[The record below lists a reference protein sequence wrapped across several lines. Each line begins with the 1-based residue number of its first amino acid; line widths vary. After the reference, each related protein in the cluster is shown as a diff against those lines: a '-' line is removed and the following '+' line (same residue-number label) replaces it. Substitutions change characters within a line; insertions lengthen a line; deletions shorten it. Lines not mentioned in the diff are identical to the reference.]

1 MNVNASVDAPEN
13 TKDILHIVQR
23 MKGGTKM
30 RVISIRHIFWGFLLS
45 ALVAGCQSAAYH
57 KQQVQDDSSDRVT
70 VGKVQ
75 KEIRIGMS
83 GAEVAQSLGSPNI
96 VSTDE
101 ERREVWIYDK
111 IATDHAYS
119 ESRAGVMAL
128 ILGWGGSA
136 AGAAG
141 GNVSSSA
148 GASSTS
154 QRTLTVIIK
163 FNKEGNVRDFAYHTS
178 RF

>member
-1 MNVNASVDAPEN
+1 
-13 TKDILHIVQR
+13 
-23 MKGGTKM
+23 MKM
-30 RVISIRHIFWGFLLS
+30 SINSIRHLLWGFLLI
-45 ALVAGCQSAAYH
+45 ALITGCQSAAVH
-57 KQQVQDDSSDRVT
+57 KQQVQNDSSDRVT

-75 KEIRIGMS
+75 KEIRVGMS
-83 GAEVAQSLGSPNI
+83 GAEVAQVLGSPNI

-119 ESRAGVMAL
+119 ESRGGIMAL

-141 GNVSSSA
+141 GSMSSSA

-154 QRTLTVIIK
+154 QRTLTIIIK
-163 FNKEGNVRDFAYHTS
+163 YDKEGKVRDFSYHTS

>member
-1 MNVNASVDAPEN
+1 LYGRG
-13 TKDILHIVQR
+13 I
-23 MKGGTKM
+23 KM
-30 RVISIRHIFWGFLLS
+30 RVNSISNVLWGFLLIS
-45 ALVAGCQSAAYH
+45 LATGCQTASVH
-57 KQQVQDDSSDRVT
+57 KEQVQDDSTDRVT
-70 VGKVQ
+70 VGNVQ
-75 KEIRIGMS
+75 REIRIGMS
-83 GAEVAQSLGSPNI
+83 GAEVAQVLGSPNI

-111 IATDHAYS
+111 IATDRVYS
-119 ESRAGVMAL
+119 ESRGGISAL
-128 ILGWGGSA
+128 ILGWGGSV
-136 AGAAG
+136 AGAAS

-163 FNKEGNVRDFAYHTS
+163 FDNEGKVRDFAYHTS